1 MIKVGFGKALVIF
14 FGVSVFAFGIFAII
28 PEKDWEPRIKHLK
41 KLSADTT
48 FAAERIEPEY
58 LPIQSTGRLGA
69 FYSCLTKYGGLG
81 SRRMTRP
88 NNGIEE
94 WVILKLQDNT
104 RLDIRINNGE
114 AFFFSLKLYDKNN
127 TLQAGSDLYAINC
140 DMELLNK
147 SDSDMHCEDK
157 VLGNEIRP
165 VCTYRPQ
172 QPPSQDDAKG

>member
-1 MIKVGFGKALVIF
+1 MIKVGFGKALVVF

-48 FAAERIEPEY
+48 FVTERTYPDSLA
-58 LPIQSTGRLGA
+58 LPVKSGRLGA
-69 FYSCLTKYGGLG
+69 FYSCLLHYRHDRRSSKPI
-81 SRRMTRP
+81 SRKGER
-88 NNGIEE
+88 
-94 WVILKLQDNT
+94 VIFKLEDNT
-104 RLDIRINNGE
+104 RLSISINSNEG
-114 AFFFSLKLYDKNN
+114 FVVKLDMYDKNN
-127 TLQAGSDLYAINC
+127 SFYAGSDLYGINC
-140 DMELLNK
+140 NMELLNK
-147 SDSDMHCEDK
+147 PDSDMYCEDK